1 MVFQHV
7 VGVVFEGA
15 VTAGPTTVV
24 FFDDAKEPP
33 RGSHDRQPRQLVTAT
48 HTTRPPG
55 VNTAVNIRACRS
67 QRETLWS
74 HPLLA
79 AERHHPL
86 TARTWAAALS
96 PRLSH
101 PGMPQAST
109 LISCSRS
116 RGALAQGGQLVAER
130 HQRLAGRC
138 RGRRSRCRCCRCPH
152 HGRPIRRGRCYAR
165 RVPRRGGSVRR
176 CAR

>member
-1 MVFQHV
+1 MVQTVKEQLSGLMACGDRGEVLDGVFQHV

-74 HPLLA
+74 HPL
-79 AERHHPL
+79 
-86 TARTWAAALS
+86 
-96 PRLSH
+96 
-101 PGMPQAST
+101 
-109 LISCSRS
+109 S
-116 RGALAQGGQLVAER
+116 RGAASSAHCANLGCGVVTAAEPSRDASGVDLDQL
-130 HQRLAGRC
+130 Q
-138 RGRRSRCRCCRCPH
+138 
-152 HGRPIRRGRCYAR
+152 
-165 RVPRRGGSVRR
+165 
-176 CAR
+176 